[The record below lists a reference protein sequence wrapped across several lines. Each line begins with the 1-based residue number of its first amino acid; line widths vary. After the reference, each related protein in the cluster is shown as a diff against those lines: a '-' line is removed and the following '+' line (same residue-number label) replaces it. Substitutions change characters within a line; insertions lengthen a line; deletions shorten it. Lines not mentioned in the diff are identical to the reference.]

1 MAESVGDAD
10 VNRVGIG
17 SRYDRHAIAA
27 ARNACIEGVAI
38 HPTRSRGD
46 RQRGIVRNHVVVTAI
61 AEQAVGNALR
71 RIGGVDQ
78 IAARRTRVPTTVPG
92 AVALVLPVIATV

>member
-17 SRYDRHAIAA
+17 SRYNRYAIAA
-27 ARNACIEGVAI
+27 ARYAPVEGIAVHPARCGSYGQRGVVSDHVIVPAVAI
-38 HPTRSRGD
+38 
-46 RQRGIVRNHVVVTAI
+46 
-61 AEQAVGNALR
+61 EAVCHALC
-71 RIGGVDQ
+71 RIGGVHQ
-78 IAARRTRVPTTVPG
+78 IAGGCAGVPTTVPG